1 MDYNYH
7 EAVSRNIGWL
17 SEWEQLSLRTKK
29 AAIAGMGG
37 VGGAHLISLTRLGI
51 GQFHIADLDQFE
63 VANFNRQHG
72 AMMDT
77 LAKEKVD
84 VLASQAKN
92 INPEV
97 LIKTFSQGINEAN
110 IDEFLEGV
118 DVFVDGFDFFVLDIR
133 RKVFQRCYELGIPA
147 VTAAPIGMG
156 TAYLCF
162 SPQGMS
168 FEDYFNFAGLTQS
181 QQYINFVVGLTPK
194 AFHRHYLI
202 DPTRLDL
209 VNKRGPSTVMG
220 INLCAGVVATEVLKM
235 LTGRGKVYYAPY
247 YQAFDAHQ
255 CQWGRGKLLWGNKGP
270 LQKLKCQLGYKMSQQ
285 VAAQSVAPDEVFKPK
300 TMIEE
305 LINTARWAP
314 SGDNTQPWQFEIID
328 DKHFIIYAH
337 DTRDWCVYDL
347 DGRASQIAVGAMLET
362 LFIAA
367 SAMGFK
373 AVFKRRESSAEEK
386 PEIEVS
392 LSALT
397 ECEEQPLR
405 SVIEM
410 RTTQRRS
417 LSIQP
422 LSRKQKQLLEN
433 AVGDNYQVIWL
444 EGWKNKWQMAKLLFK
459 NAHIRLTIPEAYKV
473 HKDIIQWDAQ
483 FSASKIPDQ
492 AVGLDPIA
500 LKLMKWA
507 MHSWQRVELLNNYFA
522 GTWMPRLQLDFF
534 PALRC
539 AGHFVIVADTPL
551 NTMDDYFN
559 GGRALQRFWLTATRL
574 DVQLQPE
581 MTPLIFSRYSQVSE
595 NFTSDVQANN
605 NAGLLAAELEK
616 ILGSQFNER
625 RVFMGRVGMGNR
637 PSSRSTRQE
646 ANLLIKAAKML

>member
-17 SEWEQLSLRTKK
+17 SEWEQLALRNKK
-29 AAIAGMGG
+29 VAIAGMGG
-37 VGGAHLISLTRLGI
+37 VGGAHLISLSRLGI

-63 VANFNRQHG
+63 VANFNRQQG

-77 LAKEKVD
+77 LDKEKVD
-84 VLASQAKN
+84 VLSAQAKN
-92 INPEV
+92 INPEAH
-97 LIKTFSQGINEAN
+97 IKTFEKGINEAN
-110 IDEFLEGV
+110 IDEFLDGV

-181 QQYINFVVGLTPK
+181 EQYINFVMGLTPK

-255 CQWGRGKLLWGNKGP
+255 CQWGRGKLRWGNKGP

-285 VAAQSVAPDEVFKPK
+285 VAAQSIAPDAVFKPK
-300 TMIEE
+300 TVIEE
-305 LINTARWAP
+305 LINIARWAP
-314 SGDNTQPWQFEIID
+314 SGDNTQPWRFELID
-328 DKHFIIYAH
+328 NEHFVIHAY

-347 DGRASQIAVGAMLET
+347 DGHASQIAVGAMLET
-362 LFIAA
+362 LSIAA
-367 SAMGFK
+367 ESMGFQ
-373 AVFKRRESSAEEK
+373 AIFIRREESSEDKAE
-386 PEIEVS
+386 IDVS
-392 LSALT
+392 LQSSDKKIT
-397 ECEEQPLR
+397 HPLR
-405 SVIEM
+405 SSIEM
-410 RTTQRRS
+410 RTTQRRC
-417 LSIQP
+417 LSTQP
-422 LSRKQKQLLEN
+422 LSAEQKQSLED
-433 AVGDNYQVIWL
+433 AVGDGYRVIWL
-444 EGWKNKWQMAKLLFK
+444 EGWDNKWQMAKLLFK

-473 HKDIIQWDAQ
+473 HKEIIQWDAQ
-483 FSASKIPDQ
+483 FSSDKIPDQ
-492 AVGLDPIA
+492 AVGLDPVA
-500 LKLMKWA
+500 LKMMKWA
-507 MHSWQRVELLNNYFA
+507 MHSWQRVQLLNNYFA
-522 GTWMPRLQLDFF
+522 GTWMPRIQLDFF

-539 AGHFVIVADTPL
+539 AAHFVIIADKPL
-551 NTMDDYFN
+551 KTIDDYLN
-559 GGRALQRFWLTATRL
+559 GGRALQRFWLTATKL
-574 DVQLQPE
+574 GVQLQPE
-581 MTPLIFSRYSQVSE
+581 MTPLIFSRYSKMSE
-595 NFTSDVQANN
+595 NFTLDNKANQNAHILANN
-605 NAGLLAAELEK
+605 FKSILAD
-616 ILGSQFNER
+616 QFSENQ
-625 RVFMGRVGMGNR
+625 VFMGRMGFGKK
-637 PSSRSTRQE
+637 PLSRSTRQSVTQ
-646 ANLLIKAAKML
+646 LMKDDRD